1 MQALPNSVVALPTPK
16 ARLMSLL
23 RDPCLFSMAGG
34 GLRLRRYQQAPAR
47 AILRSVQESAGRSI
61 VVMFPRQS
69 GKNELQAQLEA
80 YLLLLF
86 SQQESE
92 IVKVSPTW
100 KPQSLNAMR
109 RLERVLAG
117 NRFTQGRWRKESG
130 YIYRLGKARI
140 FFLSGQPEAN
150 IVGATASL
158 LLEVDEAQE
167 VGLEKFDKEIAPMAA
182 STNATRVFWGT
193 AWSTVTLL
201 ARELRA
207 AQAAQSQDGIQRVFR
222 IDADEVAQE
231 VPSYGGFVSA
241 QVARMGRQHPLV
253 KTQFYSEEL
262 AGEGGMFPPQRIAMM
277 QGGHTAQEG
286 PQSGEHYAFL
296 IDFGGED
303 PGGGLI
309 EAAMHNPQR
318 DATALTIVS
327 VDLSGL
333 SDPLLRAPRYGCV
346 HRREWR
352 GTSHPLLLSA
362 LQALV
367 EQWQPRYIV
376 TDATGLGAPLT
387 SFLQRAYRERVI
399 PFVFSRV
406 SKSKLGWDFLALV
419 DGGRWREFGQGE
431 PVQCA
436 YQKAFYRQ
444 LRFTE
449 YRLESGQQ
457 LRWGVP
463 DGARDA
469 DSGEVLHDDWV
480 LSAALA
486 VVLDGQSFLHTASE
500 VTLIE
505 PPDPLTDM
513 DAGF

>member
-1 MQALPNSVVALPTPK
+1 
-16 ARLMSLL
+16 
-23 RDPCLFSMAGG
+23 
-34 GLRLRRYQQAPAR
+34 
-47 AILRSVQESAGRSI
+47 
-61 VVMFPRQS
+61 
-69 GKNELQAQLEA
+69 
-80 YLLLLF
+80 
-86 SQQESE
+86 
-92 IVKVSPTW
+92 
-100 KPQSLNAMR
+100 
-109 RLERVLAG
+109 
-117 NRFTQGRWRKESG
+117 
-130 YIYRLGKARI
+130 
-140 FFLSGQPEAN
+140 
-150 IVGATASL
+150 
-158 LLEVDEAQE
+158 
-167 VGLEKFDKEIAPMAA
+167 
-182 STNATRVFWGT
+182 
-193 AWSTVTLL
+193 
-201 ARELRA
+201 
-207 AQAAQSQDGIQRVFR
+207 
-222 IDADEVAQE
+222 VAQE
-231 VPSYGGFVSA
+231 VPSYGHFVSA

-262 AGEGGMFPPQRIAMM
+262 TGEGGMFPPQRIAML
-277 QGGHTAQEG
+277 QGSHTAQEV
-286 PQSGEHYAFL
+286 PQCGEHYAFL

-303 PGGGLI
+303 PGGGLL
-309 EAAMHNPQR
+309 EGTMRNPQR

-333 SDPLLRAPRYGCV
+333 SDPLLRAPRYRCV

-352 GTSHPLLLSA
+352 GLSHPLLLSA
-362 LQALV
+362 VQALI
-367 EQWQPRYIV
+367 EGWQPRYIV

-406 SKSKLGWDFLALV
+406 SKSKLGWDFLAMV
-419 DGGRWREFGQGE
+419 DGGRWHEFKQGE
-431 PVQCA
+431 PFQLTH
-436 YQKAFYRQ
+436 QSAFSRQ

-486 VVLDGQSFLHTASE
+486 VLLDGQTFHQASSE